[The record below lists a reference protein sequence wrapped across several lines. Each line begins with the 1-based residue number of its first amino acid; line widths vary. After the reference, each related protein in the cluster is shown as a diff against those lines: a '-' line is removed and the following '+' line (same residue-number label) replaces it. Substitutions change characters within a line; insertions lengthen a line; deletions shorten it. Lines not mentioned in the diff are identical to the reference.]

1 MTMFAPDVR
10 PRWRSFLEEAM
21 ADEVQRI
28 VSGQADKIELSFHQ
42 IQTFDPDFA
51 DMLLDQPT
59 HILRE
64 GSAALKMY
72 CIEMGAQDIEPFIR
86 VDRLP
91 LDSRRD
97 MRRVGHADVQK
108 LISSEVSVTKVS
120 EIKPRIHRS
129 IFQCSCDYEN
139 EIIQHDH
146 TELEEPLQC
155 GGCGERKGRV
165 KFTLLKEKCSLVDN
179 QKIEIQEIPERVPS
193 GAQPSTGMVILEGD
207 LVNRVLPGTRII
219 ANMIPKMQSE
229 RKGSRKTPLFEI
241 FYSMVSVEAETT
253 PFTEIIID
261 DEEEEQIKRI
271 VKEYEDDNNLLNL
284 LVDSIAPSIFSTPV
298 LRWVKRSLA
307 LQLFGGVARV
317 SSDGTRSRGD
327 IHILLMGDPGVA
339 KSQLLTYMSNLSPR
353 GKFTSGGSVS
363 AAGLTAAAVKD
374 GFSDGRFALE
384 AGVLPLSDRGLAA
397 IDEFDKI
404 SKQDIS
410 AIHPAMEQQKIRVA
424 KGGITAT
431 LNSRC
436 AVLAAANP
444 KSGRFDPLSA
454 NASIMQ
460 SFNET
465 GLETP
470 LASRFDLIWLLQ
482 DTPEPG
488 LDEKIARHILRNRA
502 SGISELQIE
511 DKMGSEPIPDSEEIM
526 ETGHDLKQHL
536 TTNFLRKYVAY
547 AKRNIH
553 PSIEHDAEELLI
565 SYYKQSRNSFN
576 RRQNNSRSSDYGITQ
591 SNRDEMKEVP
601 VTARAL
607 ESLMRLTEAHARIH
621 LRHTATVADA
631 EVAKAIFEHWRDEAN
646 IRDEAEFQTGMSK
659 QKQSSSVRIIM
670 RNISDANEGRMKMSQ
685 IIDSAVIQGIPE
697 ATVRSV
703 ISRMLANGDIY
714 EPQTGTYEWA

>member
-1 MTMFAPDVR
+1 M
-10 PRWRSFLEEAM
+10 
-21 ADEVQRI
+21 
-28 VSGQADKIELSFHQ
+28 
-42 IQTFDPDFA
+42 
-51 DMLLDQPT
+51 
-59 HILRE
+59 
-64 GSAALKMY
+64 
-72 CIEMGAQDIEPFIR
+72 
-86 VDRLP
+86 
-91 LDSRRD
+91 
-97 MRRVGHADVQK
+97 
-108 LISSEVSVTKVS
+108 
-120 EIKPRIHRS
+120 
-129 IFQCSCDYEN
+129 
-139 EIIQHDH
+139 
-146 TELEEPLQC
+146 
-155 GGCGERKGRV
+155 
-165 KFTLLKEKCSLVDN
+165 
-179 QKIEIQEIPERVPS
+179 
-193 GAQPSTGMVILEGD
+193 
-207 LVNRVLPGTRII
+207 
-219 ANMIPKMQSE
+219 
-229 RKGSRKTPLFEI
+229 
-241 FYSMVSVEAETT
+241 
-253 PFTEIIID
+253 
-261 DEEEEQIKRI
+261 
-271 VKEYEDDNNLLNL
+271 
-284 LVDSIAPSIFSTPV
+284 
-298 LRWVKRSLA
+298 
-307 LQLFGGVARV
+307 
-317 SSDGTRSRGD
+317 
-327 IHILLMGDPGVA
+327 
-339 KSQLLTYMSNLSPR
+339 
-353 GKFTSGGSVS
+353 
-363 AAGLTAAAVKD
+363 
-374 GFSDGRFALE
+374 
-384 AGVLPLSDRGLAA
+384 LSDRGVCC

-591 SNRDEMKEVP
+591 SNKDDMKEVP

-685 IIDSAVIQGIPE
+685 IIDSAVIQGVSE